1 MIYTNVNDFMHTE
14 ETKRKISEGHKGR
27 KHTEE
32 TKRKMRGRIFSEEHR
47 RKLSEAAK
55 SRKKSL

>member
-1 MIYTNVNDFMHTE
+1 
-14 ETKRKISEGHKGR
+14 KLSER
-27 KHTEE
+27 TEE